1 MKRMLINATQEEE
14 LRMALVDGQRLYDL
28 NIEVPSQARK
38 KANIYKGKITR
49 IEPSLEAA
57 FVDYGAERHGF
68 LPFKDISPEYFIKSP
83 PEKGKVSIRDVLKE
97 GQDIVVQIEKEERG
111 NKGAALTTFVSLA
124 GRFLVLK
131 PNKPKSGGVSRRITG
146 EDREEIREALSTI
159 DIPEGMSVIVRTA
172 GIDRTAEELEWDLNN
187 LFAVWEAIKKVVVAK
202 ESPFLIYQESNAVIR
217 SLRDYLS
224 NDIGEVLLDADDA
237 YEQAKEFIESV
248 MPHNAQ
254 KLKRYSDPVPLFTR
268 YQIESQ
274 IETAYAHSVNLPS
287 GGSIVIDITEALI
300 SIDINSARATKGAD
314 IETTAFNTNLEAA
327 DEIARQLRLR
337 DLGGL
342 IVIDF
347 IDMHSSKNQREVENR
362 LRAAVKADRARI
374 QIGKISR
381 FGLLEM
387 SRQRLSPSLGESTH
401 QTCPRCDGMGNFRSN
416 ESLALAILRVLG
428 EEARKERTSKVIA
441 QLPVDIATYLFNEKR
456 DWVQKLEARHGT
468 NFILVAN
475 PAFDTPKYEIRRVR
489 DDQVELAENTGTSFE
504 LAESNETEAPT
515 EWGGEKVQPEQPAV
529 QVATPATPAPTPK
542 RLAAP
547 AAQPT
552 GPRPGVFV
560 RIWYWLFGEPDPEE
574 IQRKAKEKQR
584 LERKKRDAERRAKRN
599 TERKKT
605 EAKRRNSRNTDS
617 SNRGPKKRGNQ
628 QARNDKPKAR
638 NTKQESKGKRSEED
652 GKPAS
657 QRKTQGNNRSAQGN
671 NQPKSSSPNDNATD
685 SQEAKSDADQ
695 PRKRRR
701 RSRGR
706 RRKKPTGEQ
715 QAAQQ
720 TKEQS
725 ADTKA
730 GNAGNPG
737 HQGSDERAKANGS
750 TNRQESS
757 SQPRD
762 TRQSNAG
769 TEPSDSAKKD
779 APQSSSPSAP
789 SKRES
794 GGARTRIAASER
806 KSSDTGAAESNPPVA
821 KVEPKPR
828 PKPQPKREAPA
839 AAGRDDGDTAR
850 MKALP
855 DADSKKPSQSS
866 AAASSAPAQD
876 VPSAPKPQKP
886 KAEDKPQLLPWETEV
901 PKKSSD
907 KTYTV
912 WSSDD

>member
-28 NIEVPSQARK
+28 NVELPSQARK

-68 LPFKDISPEYFIKSP
+68 LPFKDISPEYYIKEPSD
-83 PEKGKVSIRDVLKE
+83 KGRVSIRDVLKE

-146 EDREEIREALSTI
+146 EDREEIREALSSL
-159 DIPEGMSVIVRTA
+159 DVPDGMSVIVRTA

-187 LFAVWEAIKKVVVAK
+187 LFSVWEAIKKVVVA
-202 ESPFLIYQESNAVIR
+202 EASPFLIYQESNAVIR
-217 SLRDYLS
+217 SLRDYIS
-224 NDIGEVLLDADDA
+224 NEIGEILIDAEGP

-248 MPHNAQ
+248 MPHNAN

-342 IVIDF
+342 VVIDF
-347 IDMHSSKNQREVENR
+347 IDMNASKNQREVENR

-401 QTCPRCDGMGNFRSN
+401 QLCPRCDGMGNFRSI

-441 QLPVDIATYLFNEKR
+441 QLPVDVATYLLNEKR

-468 NFILVAN
+468 QFILVAN
-475 PAFDTPKYEIRRVR
+475 PAFETPKYEIRRVR
-489 DDQVELAENTGTSFE
+489 DDQVELAENSGTSVE
-504 LAESNETEAPT
+504 LTEEVVDESAT
-515 EWGGEKVQPEQPAV
+515 EWGGEKIQPEQAAV
-529 QVATPATPAPTPK
+529 QIAAPATPAPTPK
-542 RLAAP
+542 RLV
-547 AAQPT
+547 QEERT
-552 GPRPGVFV
+552 GPRPGIFI
-560 RIWYWLFGEPDPEE
+560 RIWYWLFGEPDPKE
-574 IQRKAKEKQR
+574 IERKAKEKER
-584 LERKKRDAERRAKRN
+584 IERKKRDAERRAKRAAD
-599 TERKKT
+599 RKQADNK
-605 EAKRRNSRNTDS
+605 KRNTR
-617 SNRGPKKRGNQ
+617 SNDNARGKKRGGQQQRNEKSSQRNQRQDNRKKSADDSGKKPAQQNRRKQ
-628 QARNDKPKAR
+628 QAERRNEAAADDKQQQAQQAPKDTDA
-638 NTKQESKGKRSEED
+638 QAAAED
-652 GKPAS
+652 
-657 QRKTQGNNRSAQGN
+657 Q
-671 NQPKSSSPNDNATD
+671 
-685 SQEAKSDADQ
+685 DQ

-706 RRKKPTGEQ
+706 RRKKSQGEQ
-715 QAAQQ
+715 ASAAQNS
-720 TKEQS
+720 TEQ
-725 ADTKA
+725 
-730 GNAGNPG
+730 NASGT
-737 HQGSDERAKANGS
+737 GSDTSSESAQRKPDRSDDKPAATESKPVADEAKATSNERAER
-750 TNRQESS
+750 T
-757 SQPRD
+757 
-762 TRQSNAG
+762 
-769 TEPSDSAKKD
+769 
-779 APQSSSPSAP
+779 SSPSG
-789 SKRES
+789 ES
-794 GGARTRIAASER
+794 QSDDTPKGDRKTRGGGARTRLASGEKKPPR
-806 KSSDTGAAESNPPVA
+806 DDTSKASASTEQKPGANQKPQEKQSKPKSSSNGGDA
-821 KVEPKPR
+821 
-828 PKPQPKREAPA
+828 
-839 AAGRDDGDTAR
+839 GDTAR

-855 DADSKKPSQSS
+855 DEAPKKPSQK
-866 AAASSAPAQD
+866 AEKKPD
-876 VPSAPKPQKP
+876 PKP
-886 KAEDKPQLLPWETEV
+886 ELLPWETQA
-901 PKKSSD
+901 PKPSD

>member
-28 NIEVPSQARK
+28 NIELPSQARK

-68 LPFKDISPEYFIKSP
+68 LPFKDISPEYYIKEPSD
-83 PEKGKVSIRDVLKE
+83 KNRVSIRDVLKE

-146 EDREEIREALSTI
+146 EDREEIREALSSL
-159 DIPEGMSVIVRTA
+159 DIPDGMSVIVRTA
-172 GIDRTAEELEWDLNN
+172 GIDRTPEELEWDLNN
-187 LFAVWEAIKKVVVAK
+187 LFSVWEAIKKVVVAK
-202 ESPFLIYQESNAVIR
+202 ASPFLIYQESNAVIR

-224 NDIGEVLLDADDA
+224 NEIGEILIDAEDP

-248 MPHNAQ
+248 MPHNAN

-274 IETAYAHSVNLPS
+274 IETAYAHSVSLPS

-342 IVIDF
+342 VVIDF
-347 IDMHSSKNQREVENR
+347 IDMNASKNQREVENR

-401 QTCPRCDGMGNFRSN
+401 QVCPRCDGMGVFRSI

-441 QLPVDIATYLFNEKR
+441 QLPVDVATYLFNEKR

-468 NFILVAN
+468 QFILCAN
-475 PAFDTPKYEIRRVR
+475 AAFQTPKYEIRRVR
-489 DDQVELAENTGTSFE
+489 DDQVELAENTGNSVQLTE
-504 LAESNETEAPT
+504 TVVDESIT
-515 EWGGEKVQPEQPAV
+515 EWGGEKVKPEQAAV
-529 QVATPATPAPTPK
+529 QIAAPATPAPTPK
-542 RLAAP
+542 RLV
-547 AAQPT
+547 QEERT
-552 GPRPGVFV
+552 GPRPGIFV
-560 RIWYWLFGEPDPEE
+560 RIWYWLFGEPDPKE
-574 IQRKAKEKQR
+574 IERKAKEKER
-584 LERKKRDAERRAKRN
+584 LERKKRDAERRAKRAAD
-599 TERKKT
+599 RKQAENK
-605 EAKRRNSRNTDS
+605 KRNSRGND
-617 SNRGPKKRGNQ
+617 NARGKKRGNQ
-628 QARNDKPKAR
+628 QQRNEKSAQR
-638 NTKQESKGKRSEED
+638 NQRQDNRK
-652 GKPAS
+652 KPAEDS
-657 QRKTQGNNRSAQGN
+657 GKKPAQQNRRKQQAERRNEAAADDKQQQAQ
-671 NQPKSSSPNDNATD
+671 QSPK
-685 SQEAKSDADQ
+685 DADTQASADDQEQ

-706 RRKKPTGEQ
+706 RRKKPQGEQ
-715 QAAQQ
+715 TNAAQSS
-720 TKEQS
+720 TEQNS
-725 ADTKA
+725 AET
-730 GNAGNPG
+730 G
-737 HQGSDERAKANGS
+737 QGASPESGQGKPTQAEGKPAAAQSKPVADAAKS
-750 TNRQESS
+750 TSSEGAESKSS
-757 SQPRD
+757 S
-762 TRQSNAG
+762 S
-769 TEPSDSAKKD
+769 E
-779 APQSSSPSAP
+779 PQSDNDNAP
-789 SKRES
+789 KGDRKPRG
-794 GGARTRIAASER
+794 GGARTRLASGEKKPPRDDAPKASE
-806 KSSDTGAAESNPPVA
+806 ST
-821 KVEPKPR
+821 EPKPAAN
-828 PKPQPKREAPA
+828 PKSQAQPSKPKSSSNGGDA
-839 AAGRDDGDTAR
+839 GDTAR

-855 DADSKKPSQSS
+855 DEAPKKPEQKSEK
-866 AAASSAPAQD
+866 
-876 VPSAPKPQKP
+876 KPDAKP
-886 KAEDKPQLLPWETEV
+886 ELLPWETQA
-901 PKKSSD
+901 PKPSN

>member
-202 ESPFLIYQESNAVIR
+202 DSPFLIYQESNAVIR

-237 YEQAKEFIESV
+237 YGQAKEFIESV

-327 DEIARQLRLR
+327 DEIARQFRLR

-347 IDMHSSKNQREVENR
+347 IDMNSSKNQREVENR

-387 SRQRLSPSLGESTH
+387 SRQRLSPSLGEATH

-441 QLPVDIATYLFNEKR
+441 QLPVEIATYLFNEKR

-475 PAFDTPKYEIRRVR
+475 PAFETPKYEIRRVR

-504 LAESNETEAPT
+504 LAESNETETQT

-542 RLAAP
+542 RLAP
-547 AAQPT
+547 AAPQPT

-599 TERKKT
+599 TERKNT
-605 EAKRRNSRNTDS
+605 ESKRRNSRNSDNASRNT
-617 SNRGPKKRGNQ
+617 KKRGNNA
-628 QARNDKPKAR
+628 ARGDNAKTR
-638 NTKQESKGKRSEED
+638 NTKQESRNKRNDGD
-652 GKPAS
+652 GKPSSRRKPQSGNSKSDNEGQNES
-657 QRKTQGNNRSAQGN
+657 QKGNNASR
-671 NQPKSSSPNDNATD
+671 SSSRADENREANGD
-685 SQEAKSDADQ
+685 SDQ

-706 RRKKPTGEQ
+706 RRKKPAGEQ
-715 QAAQQ
+715 QQNQQ
-720 TKEQS
+720 NNEQPQSANDQQKPASGPETSQTASDQQKPAGRSEQS
-725 ADTKA
+725 QA
-730 GNAGNPG
+730 
-737 HQGSDERAKANGS
+737 
-750 TNRQESS
+750 
-757 SQPRD
+757 
-762 TRQSNAG
+762 
-769 TEPSDSAKKD
+769 AKKD
-779 APQSSSPSAP
+779 DVNTSERSAQRPSRGEAKRSESNAQQDTASP
-789 SKRES
+789 RES
-794 GGARTRIAASER
+794 GGARTRLASSER
-806 KSSDTGAAESNPPVA
+806 KTGEQRKSAADTSTD
-821 KVEPKPR
+821 KKPKPEPR
-828 PKPQPKREAPA
+828 PGKSA
-839 AAGRDDGDTAR
+839 DDGDTAR

-855 DADSKKPSQSS
+855 DAQPKKPESS
-866 AAASSAPAQD
+866 NATTAKSDGKSSEAAKPA
-876 VPSAPKPQKP
+876 KPQSD
-886 KAEDKPQLLPWETEV
+886 AKPQLLPWETEA
-901 PKKSSD
+901 PKKGPD